1 MVINYSEL
9 NDTKKYKLMS
19 QTVIPRP
26 IAWIVT
32 QQNDVI
38 NIAPFSYFA
47 PLSSN
52 PPLFVVSIG
61 HKDDDTPKDTRINI
75 LETKKATICFA
86 KLEDLEKLI
95 LSSNELPKNVS
106 EAKEF
111 GINTVNIESNY
122 PPIIDGSQTA
132 LFCDFHS
139 FIDIK
144 SETLPLILEIKSQ
157 YIQEQLCDEKLNIR
171 IDNICRIGKGFGKI
185 ELIEL

>member
-19 QTVIPRP
+19 QTIIPRP

-32 QQNDVI
+32 QQNKII

-52 PPLFVVSIG
+52 PPLVVVSIG
-61 HKDDDTPKDTRINI
+61 HKDDDTPKDTRANI

-86 KLEDLEKLI
+86 KIEDLEKLI
-95 LSSNELPKNVS
+95 LSSNELPKDMS
-106 EAKEF
+106 EAYEF
-111 GINTVNIESNY
+111 SINTVTITEDY
-122 PPIIDGSQTA
+122 PPIIAGSQTA
-132 LFCDFHS
+132 LFCEFHS
-139 FIDIK
+139 FIDIQ

-157 YIQEQLCDEKLNIR
+157 YVQEDLCDEKLNIK
-171 IDNICRIGKGFGKI
+171 IDNICRIGKGFGKVESI
-185 ELIEL
+185 EF

>member
-1 MVINYSEL
+1 MVINYSNL
-9 NDTKKYKLMS
+9 SDTKKYKLMS

-32 QQNDVI
+32 QQNKII

-52 PPLFVVSIG
+52 PPLIVVSIG
-61 HKDDDTPKDTRINI
+61 HKDDDTPKDTRTNI

-86 KLEDLEKLI
+86 KIEDLEKLI
-95 LSSNELPKNVS
+95 LSSNELPKDIS

-111 GINTVNIESNY
+111 GINTINVANDY
-122 PPIIDGSQTA
+122 PPIIENSQTA

-139 FIDIK
+139 FIDIQ

-157 YIQEQLCDEKLNIR
+157 YVRKELCDEKLNIK
-171 IDNICRIGKGFGKI
+171 IDNICRIGKGFGKVESI
-185 ELIEL
+185 EL

>member
-1 MVINYSEL
+1 MVINYSDL
-9 NDTKKYKLMS
+9 NDVKKYKLMS
-19 QTVIPRP
+19 QTIIPRP

-32 QQNDVI
+32 QQNGII

-52 PPLFVVSIG
+52 PPLVVVSIG

-86 KLEDLEKLI
+86 KIEDLEKLI
-95 LSSNELPKNVS
+95 LSSNELPKEIS

-111 GINTVNIESNY
+111 DINTTTINNDY
-122 PPIIDGSQTA
+122 PPIIEGSHTA

-139 FIDIK
+139 FIDIQ
-144 SETLPLILEIKSQ
+144 SETLPMILEIKSQ
-157 YIQEQLCDEKLNIR
+157 YVQEDLCDEKLNIK
-171 IDNICRIGKGFGKI
+171 IENICRIGKGFGKI

>member
-19 QTVIPRP
+19 HTIIPRP

-32 QQNDVI
+32 QQNGIV

-52 PPLFVVSIG
+52 PPLVVVSIG
-61 HKDDDTPKDTRINI
+61 LKDDDTPKDTRINI

-86 KLEDLEKLI
+86 KLEHLEKLI
-95 LSSNELPKNVS
+95 LSSNELPKDVS

-111 GINTVNIESNY
+111 DINTVIITESY
-122 PPIIDGSQTA
+122 PPIIENSQTA
-132 LFCDFHS
+132 LFCELHS
-139 FIDIK
+139 FIDIQ
-144 SETLPLILEIKSQ
+144 SETLPIILEIKSQ
-157 YIQEQLCDEKLNIR
+157 YIQKGLCDEKLNIKV
-171 IDNICRIGKGFGKI
+171 DNICRIGKGFGKI